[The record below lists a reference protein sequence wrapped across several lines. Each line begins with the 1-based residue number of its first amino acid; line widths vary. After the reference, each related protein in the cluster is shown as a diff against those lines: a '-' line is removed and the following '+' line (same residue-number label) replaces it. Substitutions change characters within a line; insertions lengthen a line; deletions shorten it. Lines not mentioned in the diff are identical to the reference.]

1 MLLSTTDNVNVEQ
14 IIAIAYHM
22 NAQTTTAVRSGRSI
36 LVLILSRYL
45 RRSSIVLGICGRK
58 GSLLVDF
65 LMAAVE
71 HCFYVSRLRCLD
83 IQSEL
88 FPCRGCRLNL
98 ILVVHLL
105 RMLHV

>member
-1 MLLSTTDNVNVEQ
+1 MLLSTTDYVNVEQ
-14 IIAIAYHM
+14 IIAIANLMHD
-22 NAQTTTAVRSGRSI
+22 QTTTPVWSGRSI
-36 LVLILSRYL
+36 LILILSRYL
-45 RRSSIVLGICGRK
+45 RRNSVILGICGRK

-71 HCFYVSRLRCLD
+71 HCLYVGRLRCLD
-83 IQSEL
+83 IQCEL

-98 ILVVHLL
+98 ILIVHLL